1 MQNSSDE
8 SLQLW
13 AATYADTSPV
23 TSFSAPHGVPVGW
36 GQILPVAHQP
46 SPGRRAPFEEFCS
59 GKRTDCCPCLSQG
72 LRPGKHLFFIQG
84 LSPRPRAQ
92 LPQQGA
98 FIGLED
104 RMGPSCGDPG
114 GPDSQH
120 LSLALPPRW
129 RLRPAC
135 QLPRVPT
142 SEMLPGAPFPAGARV
157 TLTSLLLSFRDPLPI
172 DRPQPPRHVPA
183 SSLWGCLGLP
193 GSSSLQGS
201 SCETRGCTRDTACGE
216 GGNPLTRGA
225 GGDGLDADGRRSALR
240 AEVGAVMAVKEDGRQ
255 RLLLNRSSIIQI

>member
-1 MQNSSDE
+1 MCFRSGEKARLKMQNSSDE

-13 AATYADTSPV
+13 AATYADTFPV
-23 TSFSAPHGVPVGW
+23 TSISAPHGVPVGW

-46 SPGRRAPFEEFCS
+46 SPGLPLKSFAQVK
-59 GKRTDCCPCLSQG
+59 GQIVCCPCLSQG

-120 LSLALPPRW
+120 LSLALPPRR

-142 SEMLPGAPFPAGARV
+142 SVMLSGTPFPAGARA
-157 TLTSLLLSFRDPLPI
+157 TLTSLLLSFRDPLPVG
-172 DRPQPPRHVPA
+172 RPQPPRHVPA
-183 SSLWGCLGLP
+183 SPLWVPRTPWFIFL
-193 GSSSLQGS
+193 
-201 SCETRGCTRDTACGE
+201 
-216 GGNPLTRGA
+216 A
-225 GGDGLDADGRRSALR
+225 GVQL
-240 AEVGAVMAVKEDGRQ
+240 
-255 RLLLNRSSIIQI
+255 

>member
-1 MQNSSDE
+1 MTQGREEAQSHATLFWPSEFMGNWMCFGSGEKARLKMQNSSDE

-13 AATYADTSPV
+13 AATYADSSPV

-59 GKRTDCCPCLSQG
+59 GKRTDCCHCLSQG

-120 LSLALPPRW
+120 LSLALPPR
-129 RLRPAC
+129 
-135 QLPRVPT
+135 
-142 SEMLPGAPFPAGARV
+142 
-157 TLTSLLLSFRDPLPI
+157 
-172 DRPQPPRHVPA
+172 
-183 SSLWGCLGLP
+183 
-193 GSSSLQGS
+193 
-201 SCETRGCTRDTACGE
+201 
-216 GGNPLTRGA
+216 
-225 GGDGLDADGRRSALR
+225 
-240 AEVGAVMAVKEDGRQ
+240 
-255 RLLLNRSSIIQI
+255 